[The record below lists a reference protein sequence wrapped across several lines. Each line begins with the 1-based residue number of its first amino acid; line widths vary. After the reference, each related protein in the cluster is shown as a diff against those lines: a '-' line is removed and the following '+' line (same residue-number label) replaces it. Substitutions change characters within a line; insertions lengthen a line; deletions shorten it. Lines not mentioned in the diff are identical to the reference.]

1 MKDLLFSN
9 CDMSIRQSS
18 TDYVLDYLNFEEFN
32 VENQSS
38 RASSDDSNMLFDEN
52 IMSKEDLLLCGGG
65 NHNFLGHT
73 QPIMSGFDI
82 SYGQPKR
89 TFQETPIVAEP
100 ENTFENLISFG
111 CQDTYKKEL
120 SVASTK
126 RNENLRI
133 KYMKRNCDLGVDTS
147 ADPELKDTARNFVRT
162 RGKPIK
168 KTKKNLIKYE
178 LNKKTTSSQQSTKP
192 SEENSISR
200 KSSNPIDI
208 VLANSVSQSS
218 KSKKPS
224 MLQMTVSEIL
234 KNDDLSSENML
245 LTFFTMKMA
254 NEAYFR
260 NSSEDLLKLE
270 ETTKNIEKLRASMK

>member
-1 MKDLLFSN
+1 
-9 CDMSIRQSS
+9 MSMRQSS
-18 TDYVLDYLNFEEFN
+18 TDYVLDYLNFDEFN
-32 VENQSS
+32 VENHSS
-38 RASSDDSNMLFDEN
+38 KASSNGSNMLFDEN
-52 IMSKEDLLLCGGG
+52 ILSKEDLLLCGGG
-65 NHNFLGHT
+65 NHNFLGQT
-73 QPIMSGFDI
+73 QPLMGGFDI
-82 SYGQPKR
+82 SYGQRKR
-89 TFQETPIVAEP
+89 SFQEAPIVAEK
-100 ENTFENLISFG
+100 ENAFENLISFA
-111 CQDTYKKEL
+111 CQDASKKEL

-126 RNENLRI
+126 RSENLRI

-147 ADPELKDTARNFVRT
+147 ADPQLKDTARTFIRT

-178 LNKKTTSSQQSTKP
+178 LTKKNTSSQQSTKP

-200 KSSNPIDI
+200 KSSNQVEI

-218 KSKKPS
+218 RTKKPS

-254 NEAYFR
+254 NEAYFK
-260 NSSEDLLKLE
+260 NSSQDLFRLE